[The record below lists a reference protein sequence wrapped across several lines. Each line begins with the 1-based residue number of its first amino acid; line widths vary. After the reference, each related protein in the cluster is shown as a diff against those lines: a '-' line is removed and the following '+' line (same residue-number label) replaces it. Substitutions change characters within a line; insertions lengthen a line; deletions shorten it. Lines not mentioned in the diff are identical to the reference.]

1 MLDALKSLFE
11 NNVISEEIRESIE
24 AAFETRITEAR
35 EEVSQQLREEFAQ
48 KYEHDKNTMIEAVD
62 RMISEQLSTELVEF
76 ADDRK
81 QLAEMKIKYA
91 KKMQADTQ
99 VMKEFVTRQLA
110 SEVKELH
117 EDQVVM
123 ASKFGKLEQFV
134 VEALAQEITE
144 FYKDKQ
150 DLAETK
156 VRLVREGRNEIKKVK
171 QEFVTRA
178 AKMVEGVVSQNL
190 RSEITALKED
200 IEAARRADFGRK
212 LFEAFAAEYSTSYL
226 NEKSETA
233 KLLKVI
239 DLKDLAMKEAAE
251 AVVKA
256 EQILESKQAEIRTLK
271 ESQERKAIMSELLAP
286 LNGEQKSIMGEL
298 LEGVRTFKLNESFV
312 KYLPSVING
321 NAGNTPQK
329 KQALLEAKE
338 ITGNKIS
345 NTNRSSESDL
355 SASNIVD
362 IRRLAGLKI

>member
-11 NNVISEEIRESIE
+11 NNVISEEIKESIE
-24 AAFETRITEAR
+24 AAFESRITEAR
-35 EEVSQQLREEFAQ
+35 TQVAEQLREEFAQ

-62 RMISEQLSTELVEF
+62 RMISEQLSAEIVEF
-76 ADDRK
+76 ADDRN
-81 QLAEMKIKYA
+81 QLAEMKVKYA
-91 KKMQADTQ
+91 QKMQKDTQ

-110 SEVKELH
+110 KEVKELH

-156 VRLVREGRNEIKKVK
+156 VRLVREGRQEIKKVK

-178 AKMVEGVVSQNL
+178 AKMVESVVSQNL
-190 RSEITALKED
+190 HSEIHALKED

-212 LFEAFAAEYSTSYL
+212 LFEAFASEYSTSYL

-239 DLKDLAMKEAAE
+239 DLKDQAMQQAAQ

-256 EQILESKQAEIRTLK
+256 EKILESKQAEIRTLK

-286 LNGEQKSIMGEL
+286 LNGEQRSIMGEL
-298 LEGVRTFKLNESFV
+298 METVKTERLNESFE
-312 KYLPSVING
+312 KYLPSVLNG
-321 NAGNTPQK
+321 KAPQK
-329 KQALLEAKE
+329 KQALVEAKE
-338 ITGNKIS
+338 ITGNKVIS
-345 NTNRSSESDL
+345 NNPRSSESD
-355 SASNIVD
+355 SNIIE
-362 IRRLAGLKI
+362 IRKLAGLKI